1 MSKKLLKGVE
11 RFIEYIK
18 RTYKNKLYALAL
30 IGIGVLSV
38 LVLNEGTFFVA
49 MLMMG
54 LPLFFTKEDVFEQR
68 D

>member
-1 MSKKLLKGVE
+1 MSKKLLKGME

-18 RTYKNKLYALAL
+18 RTSKNKLYALAL
-30 IGIGVLSV
+30 IGIGALSV